1 LTIRNLNSEKSLIK
15 SCKSRDPRAQ
25 KELYDRYAS
34 KMLFVAKR
42 YMGNDYEAQEV
53 LLSAFLKVFQQ
64 LDKFELK
71 GSFEGWIRKI
81 VVREAIDKL
90 RKRKFIFVDID
101 QIQVREN
108 ADDLS
113 VEGKYS
119 KVELMHALS
128 QLSEG
133 YRSVFNM
140 YVIEEYK
147 HKEIAEILGISLST
161 SKTQLLRAK
170 KQLKELLIKNKTNGE
185 AISGSTF

>member
-1 LTIRNLNSEKSLIK
+1 MTIRNLHSEKSLIK
-15 SCKSRDPRAQ
+15 SCKSGDPKAQ

-42 YMGNDYEAQEV
+42 YMGDDYEAQEV
-53 LLSAFLKVFQQ
+53 LLAAFLKVFQQ
-64 LDKFELK
+64 LNQFELR
-71 GSFEGWIRKI
+71 GSFEGWIRRI

-90 RKRKFIFVDID
+90 RKRKFVTVAID
-101 QIQVREN
+101 QLQISEYEE
-108 ADDLS
+108 DLS
-113 VEGKYS
+113 VEVAYS
-119 KVELMHALS
+119 KGELMHALS

-147 HKEIAEILGISLST
+147 HKEIAEMLGISLST

-170 KQLKELLIKNKTNGE
+170 KQLRELLIKNKTNGE
-185 AISGSTF
+185 AIGGSTL